1 MIPPTHM
8 PQSQFSFNPY
18 QAMNHHASQPPPTGP
33 VNNLLNYYLN
43 QEGIDRRYSQ
53 LILKE
58 LHDATDMTS
67 DQLNQ
72 AANEILT
79 KTKSISTTTTPSTNH
94 ITPSSNQINHNQMNM
109 NKKND
114 QYTTNPNPNV

>member
-1 MIPPTHM
+1 MIPQTHM
-8 PQSQFSFNPY
+8 PQSQYSFNPY
-18 QAMNHHASQPPPTGP
+18 QAMNHHASPPPTGP
-33 VNNLLNYYLN
+33 VNNLLNFYLN

-79 KTKSISTTTTPSTNH
+79 KSISTPTTTTTQSTNH
-94 ITPSSNQINHNQMNM
+94 ITPSNQIHHNQQNR
-109 NKKND
+109 KID
-114 QYTTNPNPNV
+114 QYTTNPNV

>member
-1 MIPPTHM
+1 MIPQTHM
-8 PQSQFSFNPY
+8 SQSQYSFNPY
-18 QAMNHHASQPPPTGP
+18 QAMMNHHVPPPPTGP
-33 VNNLLNYYLN
+33 VNNLLNFYLN
-43 QEGIDRRYSQ
+43 QEGIDGRYSQ

-79 KTKSISTTTTPSTNH
+79 KSISTPTSTATPLTNH
-94 ITPSSNQINHNQMNM
+94 ITPSNQHHQIHHNQINR
-109 NKKND
+109 KND
-114 QYTTNPNPNV
+114 QYTTNPKV